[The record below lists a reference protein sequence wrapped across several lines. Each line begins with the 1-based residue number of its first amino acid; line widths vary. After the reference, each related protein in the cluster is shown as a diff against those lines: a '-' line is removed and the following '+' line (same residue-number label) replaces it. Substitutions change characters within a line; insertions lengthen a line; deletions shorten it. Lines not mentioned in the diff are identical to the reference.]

1 MRIKQQKKRMEGS
14 NRFRAHSHPRL
25 LASGGQVSPLP
36 SHLVSE
42 RMAGI
47 SKMLTP
53 DFKMVYANKPPFVP
67 VPAGTPR
74 YPAVP
79 FGTFWY
85 VCLRFGTFWYAMGRR
100 TLKCRKL

>member
-1 MRIKQQKKRMEGS
+1 MNGKRKRTEDS
-14 NRFRAHSHPRL
+14 NSFRAHSHL
-25 LASGGQVSPLP
+25 SPLP

-42 RMAGI
+42 RMAGLL
-47 SKMLTP
+47 KMLTLDADKP
-53 DFKMVYANKPPFVP
+53 YVNKLAFVP

-85 VCLRFGTFWYAMGRR
+85 VCVRFGTFWYAMGRR